1 MLSQPT
7 FDMMLSVTMVVIV
20 ALAWGGIVVVRKRND
35 RGRGWLMIVAA
46 IIFLGN
52 VLIWTLPT

>member
-20 ALAWGGIVVVRKRND
+20 ALAWGGIVLVRKRND

-46 IIFLGN
+46 IILLGN
-52 VLIWTLPT
+52 VLIWTWPT